1 MRHSSVVI
9 PNRKLEVEA
18 KDEKKKRIDRLSIQN
33 CMKKMRVREAYIC
46 YVV

>member
-18 KDEKKKRIDRLSIQN
+18 KDEKKRIDRLSIQN
-33 CMKKMRVREAYIC
+33 CMRKMRVREAYIC